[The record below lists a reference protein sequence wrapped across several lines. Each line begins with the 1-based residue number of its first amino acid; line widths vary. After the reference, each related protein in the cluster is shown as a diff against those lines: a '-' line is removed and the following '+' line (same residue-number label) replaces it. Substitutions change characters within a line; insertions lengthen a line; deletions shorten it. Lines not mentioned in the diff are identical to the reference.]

1 MKTIFATKLFALLSI
16 VSQQL
21 SIFIVYFSSCV
32 IYSNDNNYNEIF
44 SYFSFCKTT
53 KGAGDAF
60 VGALAHYLARYPD
73 VPLYR
78 KVGGAVTIASMSVQQ
93 YGTQS
98 SYPLAK
104 DLRFDITLKNFD
116 WSYV

>member
-1 MKTIFATKLFALLSI
+1 MGKEGAIFASLSEPKPI
-16 VSQQL
+16 HVRAPRVEEVL
-21 SIFIVYFSSCV
+21 
-32 IYSNDNNYNEIF
+32 D
-44 SYFSFCKTT
+44 TT
-53 KGAGDAF
+53 GAGDAF

-73 VPLYR
+73 LPLYR

-98 SYPLAK
+98 SYPMAK

-116 WSYV
+116 WSYVWK